1 MSDLTTVNNT
11 LKEQNELLKGNKT
24 QDLENKREQDRKDA
38 EMLKILS
45 NLKPTVNINGKES
58 KDSFLMSVLKGFG
71 LIGAGAAGLAAGL
84 LVGWLEFVAT
94 LIGKVG
100 KFLFKLIDKIPRPK
114 WLDDFLAAFKK
125 EGKIGKIFTSIKNF
139 FIGEASIFKRI
150 GKLVDSAVDGLKSFT
165 GGIFGKIKNFFMGE
179 TSIFKRIGKL
189 VDSAVDTV
197 KGFTGGIF
205 TKIGNF
211 FTGEASIFK
220 RIAKILDPIID
231 SVKGFSG
238 GIFTKIGNF
247 FGGETS
253 IFKRMKAAIDP
264 VIDIVK
270 GMSGGIFT
278 TIGNV
283 FQSIKNFGATLAA
296 PFKSIGAVLGMGG
309 DAAKVAGKGGGI
321 IDTIMGFLSPMK
333 GVFTGMAKL
342 GRILGAPL
350 TIIMGLIDAGFET
363 KDAVDKSKGFFATI
377 LNGIFGAIGGFID
390 GAIMQVADLLKSG
403 ISWIAGFFGFTEIE
417 KTLDS
422 FSFSKIWNEFL
433 DKVYKFVNTMFNN
446 PMELIQPVIDFFKDF
461 FSLDNLKK
469 LVTSAL
475 GGGVIDSG
483 LSAIGLG
490 EDTPEEKAA
499 EVEALKAQLA
509 EAKKKKVTG
518 TSTLF
523 NFTQEEKNEEI
534 AELLAEIKELT
545 PKAATGGLISS
556 AGIYNLHKGEMVMD
570 EIAVKGFEKALNL
583 VNMSQ
588 QNAQA
593 AAGGGGQPVII
604 NNNNVDNSMQSSQ
617 TTAVSIPAPTRSNES
632 TLRALQAA

>member
-45 NLKPTVNINGKES
+45 NLKPTVNIDGKES
-58 KDSFLMSVLKGFG
+58 KDSFLMTVLKGFG

-100 KFLFKLIDKIPRPK
+100 KFLFKLIDKSPRPK

-139 FIGEASIFKRI
+139 FIGEA
-150 GKLVDSAVDGLKSFT
+150 
-165 GGIFGKIKNFFMGE
+165 
-179 TSIFKRIGKL
+179 SIFKRIGKL

-296 PFKSIGAVLGMGG
+296 PFKSIGELLGMGG

-417 KTLDS
+417 KSLDS
-422 FSFSKIWNEFL
+422 FSFSKIFNEFL
-433 DKVYKFVNTMFNN
+433 DGVYNFVNGLFNLDIAALAN
-446 PMELIQPVIDFFKDF
+446 SLIPEG
-461 FSLDNLKK
+461 
-469 LVTSAL
+469 SAL
-475 GGGVIDSG
+475 RRILPDSLFESSGGG
-483 LSAIGLG
+483 
-490 EDTPEEKAA
+490 
-499 EVEALKAQLA
+499 ALTKP
-509 EAKKKKVTG
+509 TG
-518 TSTLF
+518 MS
-523 NFTQEEKNEEI
+523 
-534 AELLAEIKELT
+534 IKEFESLRGT
-545 PKAATGGLISS
+545 ADIDQKALEMVMMSRQNEAATGT
-556 AGIYNLHKGEMVMD
+556 
-570 EIAVKGFEKALNL
+570 KA
-583 VNMSQ
+583 
-588 QNAQA
+588 
-593 AAGGGGQPVII
+593 PVII
-604 NNNNVDNSMQSSQ
+604 QQDNRQDNRQSMSQS
-617 TTAVSIPAPTRSNES
+617 TTLNAPATVRHNIEKFG
-632 TLRALQAA
+632 